1 MGELLSL
8 DPARCRVWSLHDRLE
23 ESINAE
29 TCAKE
34 IASTRQHGQ
43 IDPAVGRLVVGDP
56 DFDVE
61 LIEGARR
68 LFVARHLDIQIVVDV
83 RQLTDKEAVV
93 FRDARHRLRKDVSPY
108 ERGMSYARYLRCG
121 LFSSQ
126 DELASALT
134 ISASQVSR
142 LLKIASLPSAIVG
155 AFRSEADIRENWGL
169 RLAKVV
175 ENDVSKVAAMQTARR
190 IACLEERPSPRD
202 TFRKIMAAGAQRR
215 APDNLQHDKVVKAS
229 DGTPLFRVRQHAD
242 SFAVLLP
249 VEGVSKRQLAAIEEA
264 IRAILQSDSN
274 VAQFDGRLLRSSQV
288 GEESLAGAA

>member
-1 MGELLSL
+1 MGELLSF
-8 DPARCRVWSLHDRLE
+8 DPARCRVWNLHDRLE

-29 TCAKE
+29 TCSKE

-43 IDPAVGRLVVGDP
+43 IDPAVGRFVIGDT

-68 LFVARHLDIQIVVDV
+68 LFVARHLEIQLTVDV
-83 RQLTDKEAVV
+83 RQFTDKQAVV
-93 FRDARHRLRKDVSPY
+93 FRDALHRLRRDVSPY

-175 ENDVSKVAAMQTARR
+175 ESDASKAAVMQAARR

-202 TFRKIMAAGAQRR
+202 TFRKIIAAGCQRR
-215 APDNLQHDKVVKAS
+215 VPDNLHHDKVVKAS

-242 SFAVLLP
+242 SFAVLVP
-249 VEGVSKRQLAAIEEA
+249 AERVSKTQLAAIEDA
-264 IRAILQSDSN
+264 IRDILEKGSN
-274 VAQFDGRLLRSSQV
+274 VARFEAKHLRASQA
-288 GEESLAGAA
+288 GEETLAGAA